1 MEQEN
6 NDEGQRPRTAK
17 APRVAGKTL
26 KVPLIII
33 LSIVAALALGVLLNP
48 LPQPAELAV
57 LDRPA
62 TSADTL
68 PEGATPVPE
77 GEHTLRLVADADDIR
92 YFVSQN
98 ADGTTSC
105 LTVFPDNHP
114 RQWVAGCGTG
124 TNSKQ
129 EIVKI
134 GSSGIVSA
142 VLVPDG
148 YNTAELEQG
157 GFKKVHENVY
167 AARTP
172 RVPGSF

>member
-1 MEQEN
+1 M
-6 NDEGQRPRTAK
+6 P
-17 APRVAGKTL
+17 V
-26 KVPLIII
+26 LII
-33 LSIVAALALGVLLNP
+33 LAIVAALALGVLLNSLSGP
-48 LPQPAELAV
+48 PRLAV

-62 TSADTL
+62 TEADTL
-68 PEGATPVPE
+68 PPGVTAVPE
-77 GEHTLRLVADADDIR
+77 GEHTLRLVADVDDIR

-98 ADGTTSC
+98 TEGTTSC

-124 TNSKQ
+124 SKSDQ
-129 EIVKI
+129 EIVRT
-134 GSSGIVSA
+134 GSTGIVTA

-157 GFKKVHENVY
+157 GFKKIHENVY
-167 AARTP
+167 AAATP